1 MNTNEQN
8 MAEKLI
14 NITAAVREVDRYLLG
29 KLCSM
34 EEELESAGMSQEER
48 SIFYQKVKEFRIQR
62 DKLNSACNNLD
73 NFSLELAR
81 LIGTIPRLL
90 HVEGGDE

>member
-14 NITAAVREVDRYLLG
+14 DITAAVREVERYLLG
-29 KLCSM
+29 KLCGM
-34 EEELESAGMSQEER
+34 EVELESAGMSQEER
-48 SIFYQKVKEFRIQR
+48 SILYQHVQELRIQR
-62 DKLNSACNNLD
+62 DKLNSACSDFD

-81 LIGTIPRLL
+81 LIGTIPQLL